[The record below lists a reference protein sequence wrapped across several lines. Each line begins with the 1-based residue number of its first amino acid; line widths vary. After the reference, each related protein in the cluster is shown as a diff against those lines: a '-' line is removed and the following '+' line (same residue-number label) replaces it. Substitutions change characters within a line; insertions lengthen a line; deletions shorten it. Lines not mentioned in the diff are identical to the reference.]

1 MRLPDVLT
9 LLGVSRSTFW
19 QGIRDGRY
27 PPGVKIGRR
36 ATAWSAGSIRALLE
50 RLAEGSQQRAA

>member
-27 PPGVKIGRR
+27 PRGVKVGRR
-36 ATAWSAGSIRALLE
+36 ATAWRAADIRE
-50 RLAEGSQQRAA
+50 TIDRMAEGSQQRAA

>member
-36 ATAWSAGSIRALLE
+36 ATAWRAADIRALLE
-50 RLAEGSQQRAA
+50 RLPEGSRQRAA